1 MNKRILL
8 SLVAVAVAAC
18 AEPLTP
24 RSDSFDVVGNR
35 ASAKPRP
42 PIQERAIIDG
52 TGMTTLSVTSGSFAY
67 FDESTRENVP
77 AIPATGVLNH
87 VHVKFC
93 KNTYKDYGLNQFS
106 ANFHYSNVKID
117 SEADDE
123 PDSPLDPD
131 DKAHKQ
137 VNWDRSAASTI
148 LKGGGDGSFK
158 FTGIPAGA
166 SLEVHY
172 NYRDAS
178 GKNYSIKTCTTVLNA
193 PDLAVEIVDWPSA
206 VRANVPVVLT
216 SNISVVSS
224 SSVPAT
230 ARCAIYENGVL
241 LGKSTV
247 INVSS
252 RSGEYCIVTTTFS
265 VGGTHN
271 LQVRIEDIY
280 PSDFVLTNNFANGS
294 LSVAGGTVG
303 GGGDGGGGQTGPSV
317 PIVISDPTVWQ
328 GRVEMISKVAGVSV
342 VNSWEDSQGAKL
354 IVRLPF
360 TTFAGPTSVTVSATT
375 DGQVLLPVKTVSGNG
390 PCVSGQEFEAYSYSI
405 QLCSEGEDT
414 YLLFQVNAT
423 RNSANRLA
431 GTFVPYGSQIT
442 FNVSITSGGYKYSF
456 PAGVLTT
463 TVPAAISQT
472 PCGTMLASLCPL
484 SGEYRLR
491 SDADAW
497 LEHITSLTGVPYTP

>member
-1 MNKRILL
+1 MHMNKRILL

-24 RSDSFDVVGNR
+24 GADSFDVVGTR
-35 ASAKPRP
+35 ASVNQRP
-42 PIQERAIIDG
+42 PMQERAIIDG
-52 TGMTTLSVTSGSFAY
+52 KGITTLSVTSGSFAY

-93 KNTYKDYGLNQFS
+93 KPMYKDYGLNQFS
-106 ANFHYSNVKID
+106 ANFHYSTVKID

-123 PDSPLDPD
+123 VDSPLDPD
-131 DKAHKQ
+131 DRAHKQ

-178 GKNYSIKTCTTVLNA
+178 GKNYSIKTCITVLKA

-241 LGKSTV
+241 LGKSPV

-252 RSGEYCIVTTTFS
+252 RSGEYCTVTVSFA

-271 LQVRIEDIY
+271 LQVRIEDIG

-303 GGGDGGGGQTGPSV
+303 GGGGGQTGPSV
-317 PIVISDPTVWQ
+317 PVQIFDPTVWQ
-328 GRVEMISKVAGVSV
+328 GRVENISKLAGVSV
-342 VNSWEDSQGAKL
+342 LNSWEDSQGAKL

-360 TTFAGPTSVTVSATT
+360 TAFAGPTSVTVSATT
-375 DGQVLLPVKTVSGNG
+375 DGRVLLPAKTVSGTG
-390 PCVSGQEFEAYSYSI
+390 PCVSGQEFEAYSYSV
-405 QLCSEGEDT
+405 QLCAEGEDT
-414 YLLFQVNAT
+414 YLLFQVNASK
-423 RNSANRLA
+423 NSANRLA
-431 GTFVPYGSQIT
+431 GTFVSYGSQIT
-442 FNVSITSGGYKYSF
+442 YNVSITSGGYKYSF
-456 PAGVLTT
+456 PAGALTT
-463 TVPAAISQT
+463 SVPAAISQT
-472 PCGTMLASLCPL
+472 PCGTMLATLCAL

-491 SDADAW
+491 SDADSW
-497 LEHITSLTGVPYTP
+497 LESVTSIVGVPYTP